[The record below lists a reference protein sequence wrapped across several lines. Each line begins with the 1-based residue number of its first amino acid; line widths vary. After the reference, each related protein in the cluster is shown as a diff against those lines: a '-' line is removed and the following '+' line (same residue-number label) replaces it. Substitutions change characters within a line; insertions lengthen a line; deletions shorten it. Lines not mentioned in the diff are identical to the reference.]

1 MKYIYVFVSVSA
13 LVVALLTFGAVI
25 TGTVPVAGHIALALG
40 SGAIGTLVYWLF
52 DNEPPQDNQDRAT
65 YLWRG

>member
-1 MKYIYVFVSVSA
+1 MKYIYVFLGVSA
-13 LVVALLTFGAVI
+13 LVLALLTFGAVI

-52 DNEPPQDNQDRAT
+52 DNEPPQDHQDRVT
-65 YLWRG
+65 FLWRG

>member
-13 LVVALLTFGAVI
+13 IVLALLAFGAVI
-25 TGTVPVAGHIALALG
+25 TGTVPVAGHVALAIG

-52 DNEPPQDNQDRAT
+52 NNEPPQDSQDRVT
-65 YLWRG
+65 VLWRG